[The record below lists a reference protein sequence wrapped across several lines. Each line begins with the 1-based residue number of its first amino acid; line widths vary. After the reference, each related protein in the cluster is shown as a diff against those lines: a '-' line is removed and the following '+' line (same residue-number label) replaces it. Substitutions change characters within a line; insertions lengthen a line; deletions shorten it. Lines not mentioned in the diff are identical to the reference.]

1 MRRVAIGRHDIV
13 VKPDQIIQRIDHL
26 LVSAG
31 VAERIVWAEIDR
43 EARKGK
49 PTPSDHA
56 PVIISID
63 ARGIALDAGWAGADE
78 RIAARR
84 AGRAR

>member
-1 MRRVAIGRHDIV
+1 VDARFGS
-13 VKPDQIIQRIDHL
+13 Q
-26 LVSAG
+26 AG
-31 VAERIVWAEIDR
+31 HQIDR

-56 PVIISID
+56 PVLIDID
-63 ARGIALDAGWAGADE
+63 APGHALDAGWAGAEE

-84 AGRAR
+84 GKR